1 MTMPEPDMLIRLVL
15 ILALLPGLAVAAP
28 WKLDPRT
35 TVTVAVGWKGA
46 DVTVRFPTLSGDID
60 FDEHHVESA
69 RGEVTVATGDATT
82 GVAPVDALVRSRDY
96 LDAAE
101 YPAIVF
107 QLDKISQTSKS
118 TAEVDGRITL
128 RGVTRP
134 AVFQAKVFQFG
145 PASDDPARF
154 VAGFD
159 LTGEIDRSKFGSTGG
174 LPDVAAVLP
183 VNIHLVMTSR

>member
-1 MTMPEPDMLIRLVL
+1 M
-15 ILALLPGLAVAAP
+15 
-28 WKLDPRT
+28 
-35 TVTVAVGWKGA
+35 
-46 DVTVRFPTLSGDID
+46 
-60 FDEHHVESA
+60 
-69 RGEVTVATGDATT
+69 
-82 GVAPVDALVRSRDY
+82 
-96 LDAAE
+96 
-101 YPAIVF
+101 F